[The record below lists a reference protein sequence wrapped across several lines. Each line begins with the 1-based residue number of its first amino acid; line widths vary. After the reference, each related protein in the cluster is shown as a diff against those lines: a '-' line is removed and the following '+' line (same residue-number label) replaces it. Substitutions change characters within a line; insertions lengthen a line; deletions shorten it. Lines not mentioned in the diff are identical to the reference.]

1 MIKILKP
8 DFKFEDERGSLIQLV
23 HEGFN
28 QVNVITSKVGVK
40 RGGHYHKINQEAFF
54 IISGKIRLI
63 LSKDSQ
69 IEEYYF
75 NSGDMF
81 LIEKDVYHDFEFL
94 EDTVLV
100 SLYDKGV
107 ELSDG
112 KMDILK

>member
-8 DFKFEDERGSLIQLV
+8 DFKFKDERGSLIQLV

-54 IISGKIRLI
+54 IINGKIRLI

-75 NSGDMF
+75 SSGDMF
-81 LIEKDVYHDFEFL
+81 LIEKHVYHDFEFL